1 MDAVQDLPEQDSVEM
16 RHDIDTTRAAMADK
30 LEALE
35 DKMIGAAQSAQ
46 ATVENS
52 IQSAKDAVASVKRT
66 FDINHQIEQ
75 RPWTIVGG
83 CFLAGLAV
91 SYLIPKGRPSQ
102 ESGVRGQES
111 AKKANSSPTPD
122 SRPLTPEKADT
133 PSKPGIFEPFQEEI
147 DKVKG
152 IAIGFVMGL
161 VRDSIKESVPEM
173 ASKIDDLMNGITTKL
188 GGEPVQ
194 PHSRDSRNQK

>member
-1 MDAVQDLPEQDSVEM
+1 MDAVQDPPEQGSAEM
-16 RHDIDTTRAAMADK
+16 RHDIDATRTAMADK

-35 DKMIGAAQSAQ
+35 DRMIGAAQSAQ

-66 FDINHQIEQ
+66 FDLKHQVEE

-91 SYLIPKGRPSQ
+91 SLLIPKGRPIQ
-102 ESGVRGQES
+102 ESGIRGRGP
-111 AKKANSSPTPD
+111 ARTANASPTPD
-122 SRPLTPEKADT
+122 SFPLLPEKAAL
-133 PSKPGIFEPFQEEI
+133 PSVFEPFQEEI
-147 DKVKG
+147 DKAKG
-152 IAIGFVMGL
+152 IAIGYVMGL
-161 VRDSIKESVPEM
+161 VRDSIKESAPHM
-173 ASKIDDLMNGITTKL
+173 APQIDELMNGITTKL

-194 PHSRDSRNQK
+194 SQA

>member
-1 MDAVQDLPEQDSVEM
+1 MDAVQNLPEQDSAEM
-16 RHDIDTTRAAMADK
+16 RHDIDTTRAAMAEK

-35 DKMIGAAQSAQ
+35 DRMIGAAQSAQ
-46 ATVENS
+46 ETVEDS

-66 FDINHQIEQ
+66 FDINHQVEE

-83 CFLAGLAV
+83 CFVAGLAV
-91 SYLIPKGRPSQ
+91 SLLIPKGRPSQ
-102 ESGVRGQES
+102 ELGVRSQES
-111 AKKANSSPTPD
+111 AKTSNSPMTPD
-122 SRPLTPEKADT
+122 SCPLTPEKAE
-133 PSKPGIFEPFQEEI
+133 PASVFEPFREEI

-161 VRDSIKESVPEM
+161 LRDSIKESVPQL
-173 ASKIDDLMNGITTKL
+173 APKIGELIDGLTTKL

-194 PHSRDSRNQK
+194 RRST

>member
-1 MDAVQDLPEQDSVEM
+1 MDAVQDLQALPEQDSAEM
-16 RHDIDTTRAAMADK
+16 RHDIDNTRSAMADK

-35 DKMIGAAQSAQ
+35 DKMVGAAQSAQ

-52 IQSAKDAVASVKRT
+52 IQSAKDVVASVKRT

-75 RPWTIVGG
+75 RPWTIVGS

-91 SYLIPKGRPSQ
+91 SFLIPKGRP
-102 ESGVRGQES
+102 ESSKPPDAPQVYGNNASGRS
-111 AKKANSSPTPD
+111 APQLPVD
-122 SRPLTPEKADT
+122 P
-133 PSKPGIFEPFQEEI
+133 PSKPGVLEPFQEEI
-147 DKVKG
+147 DQAKG

-173 ASKIDDLMNGITTKL
+173 ASQIDDLMNGITTKL

-194 PHSRDSRNQK
+194 PHSPKS